1 MFWRLAAWDRPV
13 LSCSEDHCDF
23 STVCLPTHCFASH
36 YVIFIVRACT
46 LQFGGICHRTWSSI
60 LVNIIIF
67 LSLYVTTHDPHF
79 LSILLLLLFVIICQR
94 TRSSIF
100 VIIIIVIICHY
111 LSAHMVLIRRPRWW
125 KFFFTAY
132 HPGRGIF
139 FCNSLIFFSAH
150 DPH

>member
-100 VIIIIVIICHY
+100 VIIIIIIICQRTWSS
-111 LSAHMVLIRRPRWW
+111 L
-125 KFFFTAY
+125 
-132 HPGRGIF
+132 GDRGGG
-139 FCNSLIFFSAH
+139 NFFSLHIIPAAAFFLQFF
-150 DPH
+150 DIFQRT